1 MTSPLHPNDGQPNV
15 ATPGT
20 RPGEQ
25 KVPATPTQCDPERAA
40 TPPGAGHTPR
50 RDGDNSGGESTA
62 SERRSSDKGHQHT
75 PRPGDHQG
83 GH

>member
-1 MTSPLHPNDGQPNV
+1 MTSPIHPAGGAPNV

-25 KVPATPTQCDPERAA
+25 KTPATRTQDELHRGA
-40 TPPGAGHTPR
+40 TPPGGAPTPR

-62 SERRSSDKGHQHT
+62 SQERSADKGHQHT